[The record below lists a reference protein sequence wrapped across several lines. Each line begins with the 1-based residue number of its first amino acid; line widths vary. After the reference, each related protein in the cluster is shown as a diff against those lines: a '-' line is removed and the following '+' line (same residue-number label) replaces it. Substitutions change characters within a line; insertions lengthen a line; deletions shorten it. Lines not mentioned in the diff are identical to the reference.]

1 MHSNRP
7 KGFKPAGIR
16 PALTALV
23 CVLAV
28 LAPAQTRAEDVD
40 KTAPATS
47 EAQTAPQ
54 APSKGLEKV
63 LESVLGQ
70 PAEEKPQQE
79 EKLQDESQ
87 ETLAPPTTDGT
98 PESAAAAPDEALA
111 QTEPAAAP
119 TEPPAQEFLGFA
131 PLNDERSLGNDVFR
145 SSTRSVLTEL
155 FKSLTARDANP
166 AMHKLTNRALLT
178 AGRQSDII
186 SDAKPAPGEDLL
198 TIRLEKMLERG
209 LYAEAASIY
218 TSLEAEPYHERLASA
233 GLTALIVTGRK
244 SLACLDIKTFFGGNG
259 QTPAW
264 KELGA
269 YCNHVMQ
276 VAAGVEAATA
286 EPKNLDQ
293 YTPYPVLKKIAETPE
308 YTESYNPA
316 PFDKLT
322 QFERAVLIGENR
334 LTIDL
339 SLLRQDLAADRIP
352 PSHIQALLQ
361 LPSLDLETRMLL
373 IVTGIRS
380 ASVSHDTLYGL
391 FKTAQ
396 IGAADTGPTASLI
409 QIYRRIKAKEPDN
422 DIPVMMRS
430 ALRLAA
436 NIGPEAMIPLISTL
450 ETVEPGL
457 LDPLDYSAALAAF
470 TAADRDLTAPWK
482 ESLTRREIPA
492 SLSPPS
498 LRETL
503 IVQTYALT
511 EPHSRSPQQKQALRD
526 LLTARQQDRLLPL
539 IGIIENVDKGDP
551 AHNNGPKVYEN
562 GFDSS
567 PDKGYTM
574 ATAQPQERLK
584 QAVSANAI
592 GETVLL
598 SNLVFRRASAE
609 PYSPDALIEVAGSLK
624 TIGLYDQAQTMVS
637 EAVFAAIK

>member
-1 MHSNRP
+1 MNSKRP
-7 KGFKPAGIR
+7 EGLYAAGIR

-23 CVLAV
+23 CVLAA
-28 LAPAQTRAEDVD
+28 LAPTQTRAEDLN
-40 KTAPATS
+40 KTEPAASQAPAAAET
-47 EAQTAPQ
+47 PK
-54 APSKGLEKV
+54 KGLEKV
-63 LESVLGQ
+63 LESVLGHA
-70 PAEEKPQQE
+70 AEETP
-79 EKLQDESQ
+79 QDESQ
-87 ETLAPPTTDGT
+87 ETPDPQAIETA
-98 PESAAAAPDEALA
+98 PESAATRIEATVG
-111 QTEPAAAP
+111 QTEPAAPAA
-119 TEPPAQEFLGFA
+119 EPPAQEFLGFA

-145 SSTRSVLTEL
+145 GSTRSVLTEL
-155 FKSLTARDANP
+155 FKSLGGRDANP

-186 SDAKPAPGEDLL
+186 SDSKAEAGEDLL

-264 KELGA
+264 KQLST
-269 YCNHVMQ
+269 YCNHLMQ
-276 VAAGVEAATA
+276 AAAGVEAVSA

-293 YTPYPVLKKIAETPE
+293 YAPYPVLKKIAEAPE
-308 YTESYNPA
+308 YSESYNPA
-316 PFDKLT
+316 LFDKLT

-361 LPSLDLETRMLL
+361 LSTLDLETRMLL
-373 IVTGIRS
+373 IVSGIKS
-380 ASVSHDTLYGL
+380 ASVSHDTLYNL

-396 IGAADTGPTASLI
+396 IDKTDTGPTASLI

-422 DIPVMMRS
+422 DIPAMMRS
-430 ALRLAA
+430 ALRLSA
-436 NIGPEAMIPLISTL
+436 NIGPEAMIPLLSTL
-450 ETVEPGL
+450 ETVEPNL
-457 LDPLDYSAALAAF
+457 FDPLDYSAVLGTFLAVE
-470 TAADRDLTAPWK
+470 RDLPPIWK
-482 ESLTRREIPA
+482 ESLVRREIPA
-492 SLSPPS
+492 TLHPPA
-498 LRETL
+498 LRERL
-503 IVQTYALT
+503 IIQTYALT
-511 EPHSRSPQQKQALRD
+511 DPHSRTTQQKEAIRGV
-526 LLTARQQDRLLPL
+526 LTARNIPALIPL
-539 IGIIENVDKGDP
+539 IDIIENVDKGDP

-562 GFDSS
+562 GFDTS

-609 PYSPDALIEVAGSLK
+609 PFSPDALIEVAGSLK

-637 EAVFAAIK
+637 EAIFAAIK